1 MLNGRIHY
9 PIMPTKRKVSVTV
22 EAELLEEVD
31 RLAGSLSRSTVFE
44 QALMIWL
51 RRQRQV
57 SLDQATERYYRSL
70 GKSEQA
76 EDAEWAALGDETVR
90 ERWKDSDE

>member
-1 MLNGRIHY
+1 MQ
-9 PIMPTKRKVSVTV
+9 TKRKVSVTV
-22 EAELLEEVD
+22 EAALLDKID

-44 QALMIWL
+44 QALMYWL
-51 RRQRQV
+51 RQHKQV

-70 GKSEQA
+70 GKIEQS

-90 ERWKDSDE
+90 ERWTEADE